1 MKKTKLIL
9 ALILLNLIFFSCSS
23 DDSGNPEPEPAEI
36 NKLVKT
42 ERVTDNF
49 KSDYTYNSNDLLAT
63 WIGTRP
69 NFGYQINLTYDSNNL
84 LIENDYQE
92 TGSGTFSSNTSFTYD
107 SSGNLMNYDDVDLT
121 YNSNIITATGTI
133 EGNANTTI
141 ELETNASGQITKLTE
156 TDNYTVFGY
165 DVDGNIITA
174 ENYDNNDALLTSFNI
189 SYDQNDNPFYG
200 QMESIYIERFIEFFY
215 PFDGV
220 FISGFEG
227 YSFPYLKNNIVSIT
241 ENTNSIATYTYT
253 YDGENYPIAVDENY
267 SGNTFQFDIE
277 YFEP

>member
-23 DDSGNPEPEPAEI
+23 DDDSGNPEPEPTET

-42 ERVTDNF
+42 EKVNDNF

-63 WIGTRP
+63 WIGTRT
-69 NFGYQINLTYDSNNL
+69 NFGYEINLTYDSNNL

-107 SSGNLMNYDDVDLT
+107 SSGNLTNYDDVDLT
-121 YNSNIITATGTI
+121 YNGNIITATGTI

-165 DVDGNIITA
+165 NVDGNIITA

-189 SYDQNDNPFYG
+189 SYDQNENPFYG

-215 PFDGV
+215 PFDGI

-227 YSFPYLKNNIVSIT
+227 YSFPYLKNNIVSIS

-253 YDGENYPIAVDENY
+253 YDGENYPITVDEDY

-277 YFEP
+277 YFE